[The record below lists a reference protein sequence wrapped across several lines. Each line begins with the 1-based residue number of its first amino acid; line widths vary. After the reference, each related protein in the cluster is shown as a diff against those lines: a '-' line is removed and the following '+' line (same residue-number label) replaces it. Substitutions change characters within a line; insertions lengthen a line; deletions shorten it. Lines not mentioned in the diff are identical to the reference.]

1 MTFAHFGP
9 KRRMINFKGDFDRLF
24 EDFFGGTDDELDKG
38 DVSPKVSIEDK
49 ADEYIVRFELA
60 GLSKE
65 DVKVTYK
72 NEKLYITGEKK
83 EETEKALYFKNE
95 RKFGKIARG
104 IEIPMLINAEGIDA
118 TFENG
123 LLSVT
128 LPKVEEEKEPGIEVN
143 IK

>member
-1 MTFAHFGP
+1 MTFNHFGP
-9 KRRMINFKGDFDRLF
+9 KKRMINFKGDFDRLF
-24 EDFFGGTDDELDKG
+24 EDFFGGADDELNKG

-49 ADEYIVRFELA
+49 SGEYIVRFELA
-60 GLSKE
+60 GLSKG

-83 EETEKALYFKNE
+83 EEVENAVYFKNE

-104 IEIPMLINAEGIDA
+104 IEIPMLIKAEEIEA

-123 LLSVT
+123 LLTVT
-128 LPKVEEEKEPGIEVN
+128 LPKEEEDKEPGIEVN